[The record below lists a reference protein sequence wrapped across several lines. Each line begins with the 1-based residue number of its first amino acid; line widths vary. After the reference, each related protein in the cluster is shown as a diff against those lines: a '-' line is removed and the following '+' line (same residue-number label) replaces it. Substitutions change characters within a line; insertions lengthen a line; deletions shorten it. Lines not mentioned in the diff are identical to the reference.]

1 MGLVGWVRIS
11 GRIYGLYSLVVWL
24 SWLGCSWALPS
35 SSRCL
40 MEAWDFAMGLTRRR
54 IFVEGVLV
62 SNLLD
67 YLEGEEC

>member
-1 MGLVGWVRIS
+1 M
-11 GRIYGLYSLVVWL
+11 VWL

-40 MEAWDFAMGLTRRR
+40 MEAWDFAMGSTRRR